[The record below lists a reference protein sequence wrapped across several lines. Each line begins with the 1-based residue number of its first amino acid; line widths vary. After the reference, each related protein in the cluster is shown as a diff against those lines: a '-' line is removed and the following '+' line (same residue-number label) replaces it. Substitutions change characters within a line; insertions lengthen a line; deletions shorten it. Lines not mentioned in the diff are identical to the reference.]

1 VPLVAKRTVFEGRM
15 ITVNVERVELPNGV
29 TSDLEII
36 RHPGGAAIIAVNV
49 AGEVCLLRQ
58 FRHAVDGWLLE
69 LPAGKRD
76 DGEQPLL
83 TAQREL
89 LEETGLSAERWTPLG
104 EYVSSP
110 GVLTEIVH
118 LFLATRLVMGEARPE
133 AGEVFET
140 QWLPLEQALALALA
154 GDITDGKTVVG
165 LARAAERIKSK

>member
-1 VPLVAKRTVFEGRM
+1 M

-58 FRHAVDGWLLE
+58 FRHAIDGWLLE

-89 LEETGLSAERWTPLG
+89 HEETGLSAERWTPLG

-140 QWLPLEQALALALA
+140 RWLPLEQALALALA

-165 LARAAERIKSK
+165 LARAAERIKSKYEP